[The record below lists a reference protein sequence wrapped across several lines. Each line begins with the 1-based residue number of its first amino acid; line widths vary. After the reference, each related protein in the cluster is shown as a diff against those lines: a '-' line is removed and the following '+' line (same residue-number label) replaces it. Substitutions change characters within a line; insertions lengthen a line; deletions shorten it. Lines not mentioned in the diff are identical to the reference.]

1 MGRRAGFEPATARLS
16 DEVTA
21 IFTTDRDGV
30 GGERAML
37 FCPFGRRV
45 TGEVTDIF
53 TTAGRGT
60 LQHSGDQMGTLGNG
74 DIGFQ

>member
-1 MGRRAGFEPATARLS
+1 
-16 DEVTA
+16 
-21 IFTTDRDGV
+21 
-30 GGERAML
+30 ML

-53 TTAGRGT
+53 TTAGRGA